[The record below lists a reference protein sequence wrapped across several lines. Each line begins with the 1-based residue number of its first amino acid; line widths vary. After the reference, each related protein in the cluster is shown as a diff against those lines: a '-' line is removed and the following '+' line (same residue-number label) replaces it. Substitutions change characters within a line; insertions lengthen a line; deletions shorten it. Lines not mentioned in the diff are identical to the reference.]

1 MISKVCFFF
10 PPNNEFHVA
19 SVSYSTES
27 FYDLKKIK
35 GNFSL
40 ILVEVPKHKVQV
52 PSITSFLY
60 SPEGGAR
67 EPCLHHSSPPLQSL
81 CGLAF
86 ACLRLNH
93 QEVWGSF
100 GGQGVG
106 VEHNPKY
113 KTKKPRRLLRD
124 SSYSTILFT
133 HSTHSLTHKKHISNT
148 FIHLIRIWVPY
159 FDINVTRLN

>member
-93 QEVWGSF
+93 QAVWGSF

-113 KTKKPRRLLRD
+113 KTKNPEGFWEIQVTQQFYLP
-124 SSYSTILFT
+124 ILHT
-133 HSTHSLTHKKHISNT
+133 HSHTKNT
-148 FIHLIRIWVPY
+148 FQIHLY
-159 FDINVTRLN
+159 TL